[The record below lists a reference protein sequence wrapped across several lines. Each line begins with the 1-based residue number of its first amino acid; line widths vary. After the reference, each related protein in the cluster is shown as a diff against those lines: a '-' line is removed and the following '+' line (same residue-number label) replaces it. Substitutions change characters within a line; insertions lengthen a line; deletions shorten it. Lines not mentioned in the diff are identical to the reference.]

1 MEMNLKSGPVVD
13 GPVTTE
19 RVDVGGGLHLQVHQA
34 GSGDAVLL
42 LHGGGP
48 GASGWSNFSQNVE
61 ALAAH
66 HRVLVVDQ
74 PGYGGSDKPLI
85 DDEDYWKYTA
95 RALTGLLDA
104 LGIERAHLIGNSLGG
119 GTSLRLA
126 LDFPERVTKLVL
138 MGPAGG
144 SISILSPEPSEGLKA
159 LGGFYDVPEPDE
171 RRMESLLQTMIFD
184 PALLSPHT
192 IRERWESAVSPG
204 SREATL
210 QTLRSLATSPDAQ
223 LWRLLDQVAQ
233 PCLLIWG
240 RDDRVLP
247 LEGALFALKRM
258 PNADLHVFART
269 GHWAQLE
276 RKDEFNR
283 IVVDFLSR

>member
-1 MEMNLKSGPVVD
+1 MTLVGNHAVD
-13 GPVTTE
+13 GSVKTE
-19 RVDVGGGLHLQVHQA
+19 RIDVGDGLNLLVHEA

-61 ALAAH
+61 ALSAR

-74 PGYGGSDKPLI
+74 PGYGGSDKPAI
-85 DDEDYWKYTA
+85 EGDYWKFTA
-95 RALTGLLDA
+95 RAMAGLLDR

-119 GTSLRLA
+119 GTSVRLA
-126 LDFPERVTKLVL
+126 LDFPERVGKLVL
-138 MGPAGG
+138 MGPAGA
-144 SISILSPEPSEGLKA
+144 SISTISPDPSEGLKV

-171 RRMESLLQTMIFD
+171 QRMETLLRTMIFN
-184 PALLSPHT
+184 PELLSPET
-192 IRERWESAVSPG
+192 VRDRWESAVSPG
-204 SREATL
+204 SKEATL
-210 QTLRSLATSPDAQ
+210 QMLRSLATSPDAQ
-223 LWRLLDQVAQ
+223 LWRRLNEVTH

-247 LEGALFALKRM
+247 LDGALFALKRM
-258 PNADLHVFART
+258 PNADLHVFSRT

-276 RKDEFNR
+276 RQDEFNR
-283 IVVDFLSR
+283 LALDFLAH